1 MPTVDDG
8 DEVDAI
14 QAASRQYR
22 SVIAASN
29 IGEGFGQGLPGL
41 WDDQSEEGGTNAQG

>member
-1 MPTVDDG
+1 MPKVDDG

-29 IGEGFGQGLPGL
+29 IGAGFGQGLPGL
-41 WDDQSEEGGTNAQG
+41 WDDQLEENGTNAQG